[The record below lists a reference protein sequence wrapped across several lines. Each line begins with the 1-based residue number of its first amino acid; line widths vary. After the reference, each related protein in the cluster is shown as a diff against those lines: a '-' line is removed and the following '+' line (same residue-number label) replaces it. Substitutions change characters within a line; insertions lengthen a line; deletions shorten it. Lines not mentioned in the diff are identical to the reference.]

1 MASIFEKLKKGAENY
16 NAQMRKKKVSQNQ
29 KASYM
34 KVSKTQA
41 SSAVK
46 NVDKKGKALPSDK
59 VGPNFKS
66 APAKKKTTA
75 KANYG
80 TVNPKTTGMKSEKTA
95 PSYSTKKNYGTVNP
109 KTTGMKSEKIAP
121 NYKSASK
128 PKGAGQGIAPKKKKQ
143 DKRAM
148 GRALQNKAVR
158 SMGIR

>member
-1 MASIFEKLKKGAENY
+1 MAKSIFDWLKSGAENY
-16 NAQMRKKKVSQNQ
+16 NAQMRKKKVAQNQ

-46 NVDKKGKALPSDK
+46 NVDKKGKSLPSDK

-95 PSYSTKKNYGTVNP
+95 PSYMKAAKKNYGTVNTA
-109 KTTGMKSEKIAP
+109 TTGMKSEKTGP
-121 NYKSASK
+121 NMAR
-128 PKGAGQGIAPKKKKQ
+128 GTKKKTTTTAKKE

-148 GRALQNKAVR
+148 GRALQRKAVR

>member
-1 MASIFEKLKKGAENY
+1 MAKSIFDVLKSGAEKY
-16 NAQMRKKKVSQNQ
+16 NAQMRKKKVAQNQ

-46 NVDKKGKALPSDK
+46 NVDKKGKSLPSDK

-66 APAKKKTTA
+66 APAKKKTTTTA

-109 KTTGMKSEKIAP
+109 ATTGMKSEKTGP
-121 NYKSASK
+121 NMAR
-128 PKGAGQGIAPKKKKQ
+128 GTKKKATTTAKKE
-143 DKRAM
+143 DKRAL
-148 GRALQNKAVR
+148 GRALQRKAVR